1 MKTSR
6 LFEIVYILLNKEKV
20 TAKDLADHFE
30 VSTRTIYR
38 DVEDLSASGIPI
50 YMTKGKNGGIALL
63 PDYILNKTLLSE
75 NDKTN
80 ILSAIQGLNSLDESS
95 MDEAFSKLS
104 LFFGDKE
111 GYFEIDYSDWG
122 SLTKN
127 QLDKAKQAILQNKH
141 LSFDYISSQNKL
153 SKRLVEPY
161 KLWFKDRTWYL
172 KAFCTD
178 KNELRLFRFSRMRQV
193 TIEKESFIPR
203 KLDFSLPFDRQ
214 NSYPTIEI
222 VLRVESSMEYRIWD
236 EFQEEDIVKN
246 EDGSF
251 TIRMKQ
257 IENDWLYGYILS
269 FGASATVIEPP
280 RIRRLIKDSL
290 KKSIENYL

>member
-251 TIRMKQ
+251 TIRMNQ

>member
-1 MKTSR
+1 MKISR

-38 DVEDLSASGIPI
+38 DVESLSASGIPI

-63 PDYILNKTLLSE
+63 PDYVLNKTLLSE

-80 ILSAIQGLNSLDESS
+80 ILSAIQGLHSLDESS
-95 MDEAFSKLS
+95 MVEVFSKLS
-104 LFFGDKE
+104 SFFGDKE

-161 KLWFKDRTWYL
+161 KLWFKERTWYL

-203 KLDFSLPFDRQ
+203 KLDFSFPFDQ
-214 NSYPTIEI
+214 PNSYPTIEV
-222 VLRVESSMEYRIWD
+222 VLRVESSMEYRVWD

-269 FGASATVIEPP
+269 FGASATVIEPQ

>member
-236 EFQEEDIVKN
+236 EFQEEDIVEN

-251 TIRMKQ
+251 TIRMNQ